1 MCGISGIMHKHVGAA
16 ALAPIGEEL
25 VRMLDAMKHRGIDST
40 GITVAGEDSNS
51 DFIVRVWSDPDADYR
66 GRFRAVEEAVVAKG
80 GVVRNR
86 QSTDEFLRLN
96 VNYEGD
102 LNSLAASLYELP
114 GVTIHSIGQNS
125 EVVKDVGTGVEL
137 DDKHGIGTMKGT
149 HGIGHVRLA
158 TESRVDITHS
168 HPFWAYPFPDV
179 TVVHNGQLTNYHKMK
194 RKYEDEGHRFQTGND
209 SELIA
214 VYLAEK
220 LARGAALEDAL
231 YASLDDL
238 DGSFT
243 YLVSTDQGM
252 GSAKD
257 PLALKPLVL
266 METDDV
272 VALASEEVALRS
284 VFDEEIERVEPQQ
297 NEVMTWLI

>member
-1 MCGISGIMHKHVGAA
+1 MSGSG
-16 ALAPIGEEL
+16 P
-25 VRMLDAMKHRGIDST
+25 T
-40 GITVAGEDSNS
+40 
-51 DFIVRVWSDPDADYR
+51 PDADYR

-80 GVVRNR
+80 GVVKNR
-86 QSTDEFLRLN
+86 QSTDEYLRLN
-96 VNYEGD
+96 INYEGD
-102 LNSLAASLYELP
+102 LNVLAASLYELP

-125 EVVKDVGTGVEL
+125 EVVKDVGTGLEL
-137 DDKHGIGTMKGT
+137 DDKHGIGAMKGT

-243 YLVSTDQGM
+243 YLVSTDKGM

-257 PLALKPLVL
+257 SLALKPLVL

-297 NEVMTWLI
+297 SEVMTWLI

>member
-1 MCGISGIMHKHVGAA
+1 MCGISGIMHKHAGASG
-16 ALAPIGEEL
+16 LAPIGEEL

-40 GITVAGEDSNS
+40 GITVAGEDSKS
-51 DFIVRVWSDPDADYR
+51 DLIVRIWSDPEDDYR
-66 GRFRAVEEAVVAKG
+66 ARFRAVEESVIAKG
-80 GVVRNR
+80 GVVKNR

-102 LNSLAASLYELP
+102 LNALAASLYELP

-194 RKYEDEGHRFQTGND
+194 RQYEDRGHRFQTEND

-220 LARGAALEDAL
+220 LAQGAGLEDAL
-231 YASLDDL
+231 FDSLDDL

>member
-1 MCGISGIMHKHVGAA
+1 MCGISGIMHKHAGASG
-16 ALAPIGEEL
+16 LAPIGEEL

-40 GITVAGEDSNS
+40 GITVAGEDSKS
-51 DFIVRVWSDPDADYR
+51 DLIVRIWSDPEDDYR
-66 GRFRAVEEAVVAKG
+66 ARFRAVEESVIAKG
-80 GVVRNR
+80 GVVKNR

-102 LNSLAASLYELP
+102 LNALAASLYELP

-125 EVVKDVGTGVEL
+125 EVVKDVGTGLEL

-194 RKYEDEGHRFQTGND
+194 RQYEDRGHRFQTEND

-220 LARGAALEDAL
+220 VGPGRGPGRRPIRLAGRPGRLL
-231 YASLDDL
+231 HLPGL
-238 DGSFT
+238 DGPGDG
-243 YLVSTDQGM
+243 VGE
-252 GSAKD
+252 GSPGTEAAGAD
-257 PLALKPLVL
+257 GDGRRGGAGV
-266 METDDV
+266 
-272 VALASEEVALRS
+272 
-284 VFDEEIERVEPQQ
+284 
-297 NEVMTWLI
+297 

>member
-1 MCGISGIMHKHVGAA
+1 MCGISGIMHKHAGASG
-16 ALAPIGEEL
+16 LAPIGEEL

-40 GITVAGEDSNS
+40 GITVAGEDSKS
-51 DFIVRVWSDPDADYR
+51 DLIVRIWSDPEDDYR
-66 GRFRAVEEAVVAKG
+66 ARFRAVEESVIAKG
-80 GVVRNR
+80 GVVKNR

-102 LNSLAASLYELP
+102 VNVLAASLYELP

-125 EVVKDVGTGVEL
+125 EVVKDVGTGLEL

-194 RKYEDEGHRFQTGND
+194 RQYEDRGHRFQTEND

-220 LARGAALEDAL
+220 LAQGAGLEDAL
-231 YASLDDL
+231 FDSLDDL

>member
-1 MCGISGIMHKHVGAA
+1 MHKRAGASG
-16 ALAPIGEEL
+16 LAPIGEEL

-40 GITVAGEDSNS
+40 GITVAGEDAKS
-51 DFIVRVWSDPDADYR
+51 DLIIRIWSDPKDDYR
-66 GRFRAVEEAVVAKG
+66 ARFRAVEESVIAKG
-80 GVVRNR
+80 GVVKNR
-86 QSTDEFLRLN
+86 QSTEEFLRLN

-102 LNSLAASLYELP
+102 VNVLAASLYELP

-125 EVVKDVGTGVEL
+125 EVVKDVGTGLEL

-194 RKYEDEGHRFQTGND
+194 RQYEDRGHRFQTEND

-220 LARGAALEDAL
+220 LARGAGLEDAL
-231 YASLDDL
+231 YNSLDDL

-266 METDDV
+266 METDEV

>member
-1 MCGISGIMHKHVGAA
+1 MCGISGIMHKHAGASG
-16 ALAPIGEEL
+16 LAPIGEEL

-40 GITVAGEDSNS
+40 GITVAGEESKS
-51 DFIVRVWSDPDADYR
+51 DLIVRIWSDPEDDYR
-66 GRFRAVEEAVVAKG
+66 ARFRAVEESVIAKG
-80 GVVRNR
+80 GVVKNR

-102 LNSLAASLYELP
+102 LNALAASLYELP

-125 EVVKDVGTGVEL
+125 EVVKDVGTGLEL

-194 RKYEDEGHRFQTGND
+194 RQYEDRGHRFQTEND

-220 LARGAALEDAL
+220 LAQGAGLEDAL
-231 YASLDDL
+231 FDSLDDL

>member
-1 MCGISGIMHKHVGAA
+1 MHKRAGASG
-16 ALAPIGEEL
+16 LAPIGEEL

-40 GITVAGEDSNS
+40 GITVAGEDAKS
-51 DFIVRVWSDPDADYR
+51 DLIIRIWSDPKDDYR
-66 GRFRAVEEAVVAKG
+66 ARFRAVEESVIAKG
-80 GVVRNR
+80 GVVKNR
-86 QSTDEFLRLN
+86 QSTEEFLRLN

-102 LNSLAASLYELP
+102 VNVLAASLYELP

-125 EVVKDVGTGVEL
+125 EVVKDVGTGLEL

-194 RKYEDEGHRFQTGND
+194 RQYEDRGHRFQTEID

-220 LARGAALEDAL
+220 LARGAGLEDAL
-231 YASLDDL
+231 YNSLDDL

-266 METDDV
+266 METDEV

>member
-1 MCGISGIMHKHVGAA
+1 MCGISGIMHKHAGASG
-16 ALAPIGEEL
+16 LAPIGEEL

-40 GITVAGEDSNS
+40 GITVAGEDSSS
-51 DFIVRVWSDPDADYR
+51 DLIVRIWADPLEDYR
-66 GRFRAVEEAVVAKG
+66 GRFRAVEETVVAKG
-80 GVVRNR
+80 GVVRSR

-96 VNYEGD
+96 VNFEGD
-102 LNSLAASLYELP
+102 LNVLAASLYELP
-114 GVTIHSIGQNS
+114 GVTIHSMGQNS
-125 EVVKDVGTGVEL
+125 EVVKDIGTGVEL
-137 DDKHGIGTMKGT
+137 DERHGIGSMKGT

-179 TVVHNGQLTNYHKMK
+179 TGVHNGQLTNYHKMK
-194 RKYEDEGHRFQTGND
+194 RQYEDQGHRFQTEND

-220 LARGAALEDAL
+220 LARGAGLEDAL
-231 YASLDDL
+231 HDSLDDL

>member
-1 MCGISGIMHKHVGAA
+1 MCGISGIMHKQAGASG
-16 ALAPIGEEL
+16 LAPIGEEL

-40 GITVAGEDSNS
+40 GITVAGEDSKS
-51 DFIVRVWSDPDADYR
+51 DLIVRIWSDPEDDYR
-66 GRFRAVEEAVVAKG
+66 ARFRAVEESVIAKG
-80 GVVRNR
+80 GVVKNR
-86 QSTDEFLRLN
+86 QSTEEFLRLN

-102 LNSLAASLYELP
+102 VNVLAASLYELP

-194 RKYEDEGHRFQTGND
+194 RQYEDRGHRFQTEND

-220 LARGAALEDAL
+220 LARGAGLEDAL
-231 YASLDDL
+231 HDSLDDL

>member
-1 MCGISGIMHKHVGAA
+1 MCGISGIMHKRAGASG
-16 ALAPIGEEL
+16 LAPIGEEL

-40 GITVAGEDSNS
+40 GITVAGEDSKS
-51 DFIVRVWSDPDADYR
+51 DLIVRIWADPEDDYR
-66 GRFRAVEEAVVAKG
+66 ARFRAVEESVIAKG
-80 GVVRNR
+80 GVVKNR
-86 QSTDEFLRLN
+86 QSTEEFLRLN

-102 LNSLAASLYELP
+102 VNILAAALYELP
-114 GVTIHSIGQNS
+114 GVTIHSMGQNS

-137 DDKHGIGTMKGT
+137 DEKHGIGAMKGT

-194 RKYEDEGHRFQTGND
+194 RQYEDQGHRFQTEND

-220 LARGAALEDAL
+220 LARGAKLQEAL
-231 YASLDDL
+231 YDSLDDL

-243 YLVSTDQGM
+243 YLVSTEQGM

-266 METDDV
+266 METDEV

>member
-1 MCGISGIMHKHVGAA
+1 MCGISGIMHKHAGASG
-16 ALAPIGEEL
+16 LAPIGEEL

-40 GITVAGEDSNS
+40 GITVAGEDSKS
-51 DFIVRVWSDPDADYR
+51 DLIVRIWSDPEDDYR
-66 GRFRAVEEAVVAKG
+66 ARFRAVEESVIAKG
-80 GVVRNR
+80 GVVKNR
-86 QSTDEFLRLN
+86 QSTEEFLRLN

-102 LNSLAASLYELP
+102 VNVLAAALYELP

-125 EVVKDVGTGVEL
+125 EVVKDVGTGLEL
-137 DDKHGIGTMKGT
+137 DDKHSIGTMKGT

-194 RKYEDEGHRFQTGND
+194 RQYEDRGHRFQTEND

-220 LARGAALEDAL
+220 LAQGAGLEDAL
-231 YASLDDL
+231 FDSLDDL

>member
-1 MCGISGIMHKHVGAA
+1 MCGISGIMHKHAGASG
-16 ALAPIGEEL
+16 LAPIGEEL

-40 GITVAGEDSNS
+40 GITVAGEDSKS
-51 DFIVRVWSDPDADYR
+51 DLIVRIWSDPEDDYR
-66 GRFRAVEEAVVAKG
+66 ARFRAVEESVIAKG
-80 GVVRNR
+80 GVVKNR
-86 QSTDEFLRLN
+86 QSTEEFLRLN

-102 LNSLAASLYELP
+102 VNVLAAALYELP

-125 EVVKDVGTGVEL
+125 EVVKDVGTGLEL

-194 RKYEDEGHRFQTGND
+194 RQYEDRGHRFQTEND

-220 LARGAALEDAL
+220 LAQGAGLEDAL
-231 YASLDDL
+231 FDSLDDL

-243 YLVSTDQGM
+243 YLVSTEQGM

>member
-1 MCGISGIMHKHVGAA
+1 MCGISGIMHKHAGAS

-51 DFIVRVWSDPDADYR
+51 DLIVRVWSDPDADYR

-80 GVVRNR
+80 GVVKNR

-137 DDKHGIGTMKGT
+137 DDKHGIGNMKGT

-257 PLALKPLVL
+257 SLALKPLVL

>member
-1 MCGISGIMHKHVGAA
+1 M
-16 ALAPIGEEL
+16 
-25 VRMLDAMKHRGIDST
+25 
-40 GITVAGEDSNS
+40 
-51 DFIVRVWSDPDADYR
+51 
-66 GRFRAVEEAVVAKG
+66 
-80 GVVRNR
+80 
-86 QSTDEFLRLN
+86 
-96 VNYEGD
+96 
-102 LNSLAASLYELP
+102 
-114 GVTIHSIGQNS
+114 
-125 EVVKDVGTGVEL
+125 
-137 DDKHGIGTMKGT
+137 
-149 HGIGHVRLA
+149 
-158 TESRVDITHS
+158 DITHS

-194 RKYEDEGHRFQTGND
+194 RQYEDQGHRFQTEND

-220 LARGAALEDAL
+220 LARGAGLEDAL
-231 YASLDDL
+231 HDSLDDL

-272 VALASEEVALRS
+272 VALASE
-284 VFDEEIERVEPQQ
+284 VEPQQ

>member
-1 MCGISGIMHKHVGAA
+1 MCGISGIMHKRVGASG
-16 ALAPIGEEL
+16 LAPIGEEL

-40 GITVAGEDSNS
+40 GITVAGEDPKS
-51 DFIVRVWSDPDADYR
+51 DLIVRIWSDPEDDYR
-66 GRFRAVEEAVVAKG
+66 ARFRAVEESVIAKG
-80 GVVRNR
+80 GVVKNR

-102 LNSLAASLYELP
+102 VNALAASLYELP

-194 RKYEDEGHRFQTGND
+194 RRYEDRGHRFQTEND

-220 LARGAALEDAL
+220 LALGAGLEDAL
-231 YASLDDL
+231 YDSLEDL

>member
-1 MCGISGIMHKHVGAA
+1 MCGISGIMHKRAGASG
-16 ALAPIGEEL
+16 LAPIGEEL

-40 GITVAGEDSNS
+40 GITVAGEDSKS
-51 DFIVRVWSDPDADYR
+51 DLIVRVWSDPDEGYR
-66 GRFRAVEEAVVAKG
+66 ARFRAVEESVIEKG
-80 GVVRNR
+80 GVVKNR
-86 QSTDEFLRLN
+86 QSTEEFLRLN
-96 VNYEGD
+96 VNFEGD
-102 LNSLAASLYELP
+102 LNVLAASLYELP

-125 EVVKDVGTGVEL
+125 EVVKDVGTGLEL

-194 RKYEDEGHRFQTGND
+194 RQYEDRGHRFQTEND

-220 LARGAALEDAL
+220 LAQGAGLEDAL
-231 YASLDDL
+231 FDSLDDL

-266 METDDV
+266 METEEV

>member
-1 MCGISGIMHKHVGAA
+1 MCGISGIMHKHAGASG
-16 ALAPIGEEL
+16 LAPIGEEL

-40 GITVAGEDSNS
+40 GITVAGEDSKS
-51 DFIVRVWSDPDADYR
+51 DLIVRIWSDPEEDYR
-66 GRFRAVEEAVVAKG
+66 ARFRAVEESVIAKG
-80 GVVRNR
+80 GVVKNR
-86 QSTDEFLRLN
+86 QSTEEFLRLN
-96 VNYEGD
+96 VNFEGD
-102 LNSLAASLYELP
+102 VNVLAASLYELP

-125 EVVKDVGTGVEL
+125 EVVKDVGTGLEL

-194 RKYEDEGHRFQTGND
+194 RQYEDRGHRFQTEND

-220 LARGAALEDAL
+220 LAQGAGLEDAL
-231 YASLDDL
+231 FDSLDDL

>member
-1 MCGISGIMHKHVGAA
+1 MCGISGIMHKHAGASG
-16 ALAPIGEEL
+16 LAPIGEEL

-40 GITVAGEDSNS
+40 GITVAGEDSKS
-51 DFIVRVWSDPDADYR
+51 DLIVRIWSDPEDDYR
-66 GRFRAVEEAVVAKG
+66 ARFRAVEESVIAKG
-80 GVVRNR
+80 GVVKNR
-86 QSTDEFLRLN
+86 QSTEEFLRLN

-102 LNSLAASLYELP
+102 VNVLAAALYELP

-125 EVVKDVGTGVEL
+125 EVVKDVGTGLEL

-194 RKYEDEGHRFQTGND
+194 RQYEDRGHRFQTEND

-220 LARGAALEDAL
+220 LAQGAGLEDAL
-231 YASLDDL
+231 FDSLDDL